1 MSAKKVRTF
10 KDLDKS
16 QYPKSPKK
24 KRAAKHRL
32 ANPQPAEEAVREAP
46 DETSLFCNAMQ
57 DVTPLDGDRKSRT
70 APVCDAPAET
80 PAPKSRAD
88 EEHEV
93 KKQLMDL
100 VSGKLE
106 FSLEYSEE
114 FIQGHV
120 KGLDLKLLGQLK
132 AGTYSPEA
140 HLDLHG
146 MTLEQAYDNMV
157 DFIRRHY
164 LEGRRTVLL
173 IPGRGRNSPEGR
185 SILRHAVQ
193 TWLTRDPFKRVVLAF
208 CTARP
213 QHGGAGALYVLLRKH
228 RKAEGKIIWDRVPT
242 DDIERFE

>member
-1 MSAKKVRTF
+1 MSAKKIRTF

-16 QYPKSPKK
+16 QFPKSPKK
-24 KRAAKHRL
+24 KRGGKL
-32 ANPQPAEEAVREAP
+32 PPPPPQPVEEAMRKEP
-46 DETSLFCNAMQ
+46 DETTLFCNAMQ
-57 DVTPLDGDRKSRT
+57 DVKPLDGERKSRT
-70 APVCDAPAET
+70 APICDAPSET
-80 PAPKSRAD
+80 APPKTRAD
-88 EEHEV
+88 DDHEV
-93 KKQLMDL
+93 KKRLMDL

-120 KGLDLKLLGQLK
+120 KGLDLKLLGRLK
-132 AGTYSPEA
+132 AGAYSPEA

-164 LEGRRTVLL
+164 LEGHRTVLL

-185 SILRHAVQ
+185 SILRQAVQ

-228 RKAEGKIIWDRVPT
+228 RKAEGKIVWDRVPAN
-242 DDIERFE
+242 IESFE